1 MKTIIAGS
9 RGIED
14 TALLQRAIDEADW
27 EITEVISGDAQGVDQ
42 MGEAW
47 ARRNNIPVKLFPA
60 PWKTHKQFAGR
71 MRNQQM
77 AEYADALIVIWDG
90 YSKGTAD
97 MLERASKQGLKI
109 CIRFA
114 DE

>member
-1 MKTIIAGS
+1 MKTIIAGT
-9 RGIED
+9 RTIED
-14 TALLQRAIDEADW
+14 SALLQRAIDEVDW
-27 EITEVISGDAQGVDQ
+27 EITEVISGDAPGVDR

-60 PWKTHKQFAGR
+60 PWKTHKGFAGR

-77 AEYADALIVIWDG
+77 AEYADALIALWDG
-90 YSKGTAD
+90 HSPGTKD
-97 MLERASKQGLKI
+97 MLERASKLGLKI
-109 CIRFA
+109 CIRFD